1 MDADHAGQHGWNH
14 RAGELVNE
22 LSEDGV
28 FLRRAA
34 DDGEWPDGTV
44 AVVNVFDAQHR
55 EVVLQA
61 VVTEMVPEWSF
72 GQQLIGDDSAGN
84 AEVGIGV
91 DWECIVAGQRTLT
104 PALSRRERGI

>member
-44 AVVNVFDAQHR
+44 AVVNVFDAQNR

-61 VVTEMVPEWSF
+61 VVAEMVAEGTF
-72 GQQLIGDDSAGN
+72 GKQFIWDHCAAD

-91 DWECIVAGQRTLT
+91 HWQAITAAEHADA
-104 PALSRRERGI
+104 